1 LRNAGLIFLVLWG
14 LAMTDFQEPQIYY
27 MKDVRR
33 LTGRSALT
41 LRRWWK
47 KGKFP
52 KPTKLH
58 SSVLAWNVT
67 TIQRWIDEN
76 IPEKNDD

>member
-1 LRNAGLIFLVLWG
+1 
-14 LAMTDFQEPQIYY
+14 
-27 MKDVRR
+27 MKDVKQLTRR
-33 LTGRSALT
+33 SPLT
-41 LRRWWK
+41 LRRWWE

-76 IPEKNDD
+76 VPEKNDD